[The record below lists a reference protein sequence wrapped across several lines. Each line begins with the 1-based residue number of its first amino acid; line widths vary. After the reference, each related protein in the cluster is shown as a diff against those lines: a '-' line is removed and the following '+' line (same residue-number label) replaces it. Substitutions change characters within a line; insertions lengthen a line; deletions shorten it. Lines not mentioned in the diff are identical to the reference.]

1 MKCYGGTCLKCIPE
15 MHGSLTSLCKI
26 VFNHRATV
34 WKRPESCWV
43 PQPDLVSTLK
53 YAPCVNLVGKRRVD
67 PTIHLFIETGR
78 DVAPRTF
85 INIGILQKWNV
96 SKMGVIWHCGVLR
109 ETDTEAF
116 PPGSAFLCLHTDS
129 VASEVWAQLQYYEKW
144 QGCVGR
150 GRRHLD
156 NCEDVDIWTLT
167 RSQCSPLCGEHHN
180 HRRIQTFCNCFFFS
194 YFFFLV
200 KM

>member
-1 MKCYGGTCLKCIPE
+1 MVVRVWNAYLKCMDPWLLFAKSFE
-15 MHGSLTSLCKI
+15 RLQSKWQGYSVKKNRVLLGSTAWLSKYSEIC
-26 VFNHRATV
+26 TV
-34 WKRPESCWV
+34 CQFGWKTKGGSYHTFV
-43 PQPDLVSTLK
+43 
-53 YAPCVNLVGKRRVD
+53 
-67 PTIHLFIETGR
+67 ETGR

-85 INIGILQKWNV
+85 INIGILQKWNA

-109 ETDTEAF
+109 ETDTEVF

-180 HRRIQTFCNCFFFS
+180 HRRIQTFCNCCFFS
-194 YFFFLV
+194 YFFS
-200 KM
+200 